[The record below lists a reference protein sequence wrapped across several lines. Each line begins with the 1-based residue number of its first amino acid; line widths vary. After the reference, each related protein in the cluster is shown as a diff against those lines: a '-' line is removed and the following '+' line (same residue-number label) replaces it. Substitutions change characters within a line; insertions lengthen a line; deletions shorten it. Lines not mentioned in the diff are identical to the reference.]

1 MSEPTPTVPVWRPWW
16 AGLIA
21 GILGV
26 VAAGFAVLYVSF
38 ILKPSPYWFFAAAV
52 LSPALLS
59 ATAVTVLVVMFLR
72 RGGRRFFYAAL
83 IVGLLAAG
91 LGYSIL
97 RFS

>member
-1 MSEPTPTVPVWRPWW
+1 MREHTSTVPLWRPWW

-21 GILGV
+21 AIMGA
-26 VAAGFAVLYVSF
+26 VAAGFAVLYVSL

-59 ATAVTVLVVMFLR
+59 ASAVTVLVAMFLR
-72 RGGRRFFYAAL
+72 RGGLRLFYAVL

-91 LGYSIL
+91 LGYAIL
-97 RFS
+97 RGS